1 MYPDKSIHVNSYH
14 LHFICQDTLPQG
26 SQFRYT
32 KIMIFGCIAGLL
44 LVDSK
49 YGGRRCQLLV
59 VGSWVHD
66 PWDFAQRTSLGWQ
79 PFRPFGPFGPFGQC
93 FLNRHGRQTRN
104 NFFSIYRLSLCIHC
118 IDDWCMNFWFCQNK
132 LVMLPFTIKFCHAK
146 DQTSFDPNL
155 YSLAWTEPKARMPQ
169 ATAMMGPPLVVAGLV
184 RLPSRQKGS
193 FDSYLDSCTVLVN
206 ACNFLEFLVALCTT
220 LYINSCQL
228 CCVMLTTN
236 SIFLEDGTG

>member
-1 MYPDKSIHVNSYH
+1 MHVFSIKARRNRDSASRNSVQCINCYQRTPTNRYMSMR
-14 LHFICQDTLPQG
+14 LICQDTLPQG

-32 KIMIFGCIAGLL
+32 KIMIFGCVAGLL

-79 PFRPFGPFGPFGQC
+79 PFRPFGRC

-132 LVMLPFTIKFCHAK
+132 LVMLPFTNKFCIVLPC
-146 DQTSFDPNL
+146 QGPNKL
-155 YSLAWTEPKARMPQ
+155 WPKLILPWTEPKARMPQ

-193 FDSYLDSCTVLVN
+193 FDSYLDSCTVLVIS
-206 ACNFLEFLVALCTT
+206 CNFL
-220 LYINSCQL
+220 
-228 CCVMLTTN
+228 
-236 SIFLEDGTG
+236 